1 MNKPSASARYLGL
14 FNGLALFIIVAD
26 QLSKAWFVFLLGR
39 HDYPTF
45 AAFLGPYFSLFS
57 RGEAMIQANFL
68 PPTQVVKLW
77 NPWIQWQLT
86 TNTGAAWSMFRGN
99 SIYLSIVS
107 IVIAVA
113 LIVVWRRYFSERL
126 SMTLIFGLIVGGAL
140 GNFLDRL
147 RLREV
152 VDFVDVKLPL
162 LGKLIP
168 SLGDPYDFP
177 IFNVADSA
185 AVVGTLSLAL
195 MLIIMDIHSLTRR
208 KKASGTQ
215 GSSNPFE
222 GGLAV
227 EPEALDELKETA
239 RQVRQ
244 GERFTPRSQTGWS
257 GNLPSAGA
265 GGVPDEDPAHEDR

>member
-1 MNKPSASARYLGL
+1 MNKPPAAHRYTGL
-14 FNGLALFIIVAD
+14 FAGLALFIIIAD
-26 QLSKAWFVFLLGR
+26 QLSKAWFVFMLGR
-39 HDYPTF
+39 HAHPSF
-45 AAFLGPYFSLFS
+45 GAFLAPYFSLFS
-57 RGEAMIQANFL
+57 SGETLIQGTYF
-68 PPTQVVKLW
+68 PPSQVVKLW
-77 NPWIQWQLT
+77 DPWIQWQLT

-107 IVIAVA
+107 IVIATA
-113 LIVVWRRYFSERL
+113 LVIVWRRYFSQRL
-126 SMTLIFGLIVGGAL
+126 GMTWIFALIVGGAL
-140 GNFLDRL
+140 GNFIDRL

-162 LGKLIP
+162 IGKLIP

-185 AVVGTLSLAL
+185 AVVGTLSLAV
-195 MLIIMDIHSLTRR
+195 MLIAMDIRALAQRR
-208 KKASGTQ
+208 RSPGRDASA
-215 GSSNPFE
+215 NPFE

-227 EPEALDELKETA
+227 DATALEELKETA

-257 GNLPSAGA
+257 GNLPAGDSNSPSGDVA
-265 GGVPDEDPAHEDR
+265 DEDR